1 MTRRWILTVIAAA
14 APLAAVQGES
24 VVEHSHVGSPVLL
37 VSTSSGLS
45 EKPLQRDEG
54 AAGRAV
60 LTVGRNQDIV
70 GAMVSVSALQRPKPD
85 VASDKKGG
93 ALTGAIPR
101 GFPLRSAVLTSTFG
115 MRPHPVLGGV
125 RGHGGVDLAAP
136 AGAPV
141 FATGPGK
148 VVSAGW
154 AGGYGLLVTI
164 DHGGGKQSRYGHL
177 SAASVSMGQIV
188 PAGTVVGFVGATG
201 LATGPHLHYEIR
213 INGDAVDPTRVAR

>member
-1 MTRRWILTVIAAA
+1 MTRRWFLTAIAAA
-14 APLAAVQGES
+14 APLAAAQGKS
-24 VVEHSHVGSPVLL
+24 AVELSPAASPLVLVGTSP
-37 VSTSSGLS
+37 GLS
-45 EKPLQRDEG
+45 ETSLQDDKSS
-54 AAGRAV
+54 AGRAV
-60 LTVGRNQDIV
+60 LTIGRSQDIV
-70 GAMVSVSALQRPKPD
+70 GAMVSVAALQRPKPD
-85 VASDKKGG
+85 AANEKKGA

-101 GFPLRSAVLTSTFG
+101 GFPLRSGVLTSTFG
-115 MRPHPVLGGV
+115 MRPHPILGV
-125 RGHGGVDLAAP
+125 ARGHGGVDLAAP

-177 SAASVSMGQIV
+177 SAAAVSMGQLV
-188 PAGTVVGFVGATG
+188 PAGTIVGFVGATG

-213 INGDAVDPTRVAR
+213 INGGAVDPTRVAR